1 MRYKRKIGKKGT
13 ESWIQYIHYIPYLLE
28 IQLCVSSK
36 SEPRGKD
43 KIPIKSICLNKK
55 NSFLLG
61 FNHNNNCNHLFAV
74 LFYWFGRETDRQTLI
89 CCLPIFAFI
98 GWFFFVPLLGTEPAA
113 LAHQDDAPTKEAA
126 QPGLMATIYGAHLMC
141 QTMLSVLSI
150 NLKVTLILLMI
161 K

>member
-1 MRYKRKIGKKGT
+1 MKYKGEIGKTGT

-28 IQLCVSSK
+28 IQLCISSK

-74 LFYWFGRETDRQTLI
+74 LFYWFGRETDRQTDI
-89 CCLPIFAFI
+89 D
-98 GWFFFVPLLGTEPAA
+98 LLST
-113 LAHQDDAPTKEAA
+113 HFC
-126 QPGLMATIYGAHLMC
+126 IHW
-141 QTMLSVLSI
+141 
-150 NLKVTLILLMI
+150 LILLCALTGDRTCSFGASGWCSNQRSCPTRA
-161 K
+161 KGNHLWCTFDVPDYVKCVKYKS